1 MVLRRSV
8 HELVTGHRCAEIPGF
23 TEEERQS
30 AEPIWVGW
38 AYCEDYCSLRSFRCM
53 TGCPEPSLASM
64 SIQAR
69 LLIMKYHGHVIGNGV
84 FWTET

>member
-38 AYCEDYCSLRSFRCM
+38 AYCEDYCSLRQFPLHDRM
-53 TGCPEPSLASM
+53 PGAKLGIDVDP
-64 SIQAR
+64 
-69 LLIMKYHGHVIGNGV
+69 G
-84 FWTET
+84 